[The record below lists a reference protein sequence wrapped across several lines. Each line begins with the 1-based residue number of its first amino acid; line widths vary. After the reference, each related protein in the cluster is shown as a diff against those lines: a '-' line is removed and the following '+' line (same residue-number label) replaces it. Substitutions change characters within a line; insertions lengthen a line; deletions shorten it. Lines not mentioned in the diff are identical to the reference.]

1 MSKKVNSIFK
11 INKGE
16 ATIKHKGS
24 QSVSWQKLK
33 LMFMKYQWI
42 ILFSFMG
49 LMLGRATILDGL
61 MCCAVAFYAITYY
74 MRKETGFLVAASL
87 LIGNVLSVAPQPI
100 WLGLEIIVTFLIF
113 KAFQEFD
120 RLGVNKVPL
129 VVFSAV
135 VIVQL
140 FQSFI
145 GDQIDWYSLM
155 MVFVEA
161 ALSFILSY
169 VFLYALPIFMTAKPL
184 KKLKNEELICMF
196 ILLASLITGMT
207 GWSIEGL
214 GIERLF
220 SFYILLIFALAG
232 GAAIGASVGI
242 VLGLI
247 LSLADFSSIMDM
259 SILAFAGL
267 LAGLLR
273 EGGKLASA
281 FGLLLGTSILTL
293 YMGSQEE
300 VLKAAYEVGLAV
312 ILMLVTPKS
321 WFERIAKLV
330 PGTYEYAYAQY
341 ESTKKVRQLT
351 ADKINHYANM
361 FKQLSS
367 SFNTPTTIKQP
378 SIINIAEYELHDFIE
393 RVAEQSCI
401 GCRKYKTCWGEKA
414 AHTHTMMREMML
426 EVEQVSHDHISLKP
440 SWNQHCVQT
449 QRVANEVIHQYK
461 MYMLNEKWKNQLK
474 ELTGIVADQLQG
486 VSEVMMDL
494 SQEINKE
501 GLALHKQ
508 EEQIREAIEELGLH
522 IHAID
527 IINLEVGQVE
537 IEIQHSFEQGFDES
551 RKIIAPVLSSI
562 LGEHITVKRE
572 EPIAPDHNWYKV
584 TFVTAKQYETEVGV
598 AAMAKNG
605 DILSGDSYSMVEL
618 DSGKFAV
625 AISDGM
631 GNGNRAR
638 IESSTALNLLEQLL
652 QAGINEK
659 LAVKSVNSILLLRS
673 PDEMYA
679 TVDLAMID
687 LYTAETTFMKIGS
700 TPSYIKRGHDVIPIT
715 AHNLPIGIVEELDV
729 DMIHVTLQP
738 GDILV
743 MMSDGIYDAAGYTIN
758 KEMWI
763 KRTLLEIDSYDT
775 QVIAD
780 TLLEKVLRTHNGE
793 IKDDMTVVVT
803 RLDTHLPEWSAFRW
817 QGLEQ
822 IKRIKRVKH
831 VS

>member
-1 MSKKVNSIFK
+1 MNAILKLNKTGTVMK
-11 INKGE
+11 QKWIN
-16 ATIKHKGS
+16 TT
-24 QSVSWQKLK
+24 SWQKVGSI
-33 LMFMKYQWI
+33 FAKYQWVV
-42 ILFSFMG
+42 LFSFMG
-49 LMLGRATILDGL
+49 IMLGRATILDGL
-61 MCCAVAFYAITYY
+61 MCCALAFYAVAYHF
-74 MRKETGFLVAASL
+74 RKETGLLVAISL
-87 LIGNVLSVAPQPI
+87 LVGNMLSFTPQPI
-100 WLGLEIIVTFLIF
+100 WLGLELVVTFLLF

-120 RLGVNKVPL
+120 RITVAKVPL
-129 VVFSAV
+129 IVFSAV
-135 VIVQL
+135 IFVQL
-140 FQSFI
+140 FNTFI
-145 GDQIDWYSLM
+145 GDQVSWYSLM

-161 ALSFILSY
+161 ALSFVLAY
-169 VFLYALPIFMTAKPL
+169 VFLYALPILMTAKPL

-207 GWSIEGL
+207 GWTIEGL
-214 GIERLF
+214 GVERIF
-220 SFYILLIFALAG
+220 SFYILLVFAIAG

-242 VLGLI
+242 VLGLV
-247 LSLADFSSIMDM
+247 LSLANFSSVMDM

-273 EGGKLASA
+273 EGGKMASA
-281 FGLLLGTSILTL
+281 FGLLLGASILSL
-293 YMGSQEE
+293 YIGSSQE
-300 VLKAAYEVGLAV
+300 VLRVAYEIGLSV
-312 ILMLVTPKS
+312 ILMLLTPKA
-321 WFERIAKLV
+321 WIERIAKWV

-367 SFNTPTTIKQP
+367 SFYPQSTLKMPPT
-378 SIINIAEYELHDFIE
+378 SNIAEYEMHDFIE
-393 RVAEQSCI
+393 RVADQTCMS
-401 GCRKYKTCWGEKA
+401 CRKYKSCWGEKA
-414 AHTHTMMREMML
+414 AQTHHMMREMML
-426 EVEQVSHDHISLKP
+426 EAEQTTSDHLQIKHA
-440 SWNQHCVQT
+440 WNNHCVST
-449 QRVANEVIHQYK
+449 QQVTNEVMHQYK
-461 MYMLNEKWKNQLK
+461 MYLLNEKWKTQLK

-486 VSEVMMDL
+486 VSDVMMDL
-494 SQEINKE
+494 SQEIKKE
-501 GLALHKQ
+501 GQALHIQ

-537 IEIQHSFEQGFDES
+537 IEIQHSFDQGFDES

-562 LGEHITVKRE
+562 LGEHIAVKRE
-572 EPIAPDHNWYKV
+572 EPIVVDGPLYKV
-584 TFVTAKQYETEVGV
+584 TFVTAKQYEINVGV

-618 DSGKFAV
+618 DSGKYAV

-638 IESSTALNLLEQLL
+638 IESSTALSLLQQLL
-652 QAGINEK
+652 QAGMNEK
-659 LAVKSVNSILLLRS
+659 LAVKSINSILLLRS

-687 LYTAETTFMKIGS
+687 LYTAETTFLKIGS
-700 TPSYIKRGHDVIPIT
+700 TPSFIKRGHDIIPIT

-729 DMIHVTLQP
+729 ESIQYSLQP
-738 GDILV
+738 GDLLI
-743 MMSDGIYDAAGYTIN
+743 MMSDGIYDAPGYSVN
-758 KEMWI
+758 KDLWI

-780 TLLEKVLRTHNGE
+780 TLLEKVLFYHDGE

-803 RLDTHLPEWSAFRW
+803 RIDTHLPEWSAFKW

-822 IKRIKRVKH
+822 KQISRAKH